1 MFLCWRGS
9 QNVRAKTFMEREVA
23 ERYEEPALSA
33 FGAGL
38 KQMFLRGG
46 QVLLRENEVAD
57 SLYIAIVDV
66 LASLYGT
73 AMTALVWSRESA
85 LAKQMFTS
93 TAAS

>member
-38 KQMFLRGG
+38 KQMFLPGG
-46 QVLLRENEVAD
+46 QVLLREK
-57 SLYIAIVDV
+57 
-66 LASLYGT
+66 
-73 AMTALVWSRESA
+73 LVWSRESA